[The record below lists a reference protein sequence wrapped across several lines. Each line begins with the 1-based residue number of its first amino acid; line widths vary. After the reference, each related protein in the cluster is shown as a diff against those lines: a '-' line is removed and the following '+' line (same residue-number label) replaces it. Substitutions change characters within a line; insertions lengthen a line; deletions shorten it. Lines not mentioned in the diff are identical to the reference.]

1 MFGSDLPV
9 AALAV
14 ACFYA
19 LWWDY
24 SLSRRLRGVESQSK
38 LDPLTGLGSGDW
50 LYNERW
56 PAALRSGRPLGL
68 VFLDLDHLKLRNDL
82 FSHAV
87 GDAYIRTAAAELVQ
101 ALRRGVDEVFRLHTA
116 GDEFIALLHGPMRD
130 PEKFAASLLGRLRAR
145 GVTASIGLAYS
156 TQTEHV
162 PERVDLRNLAEAAC
176 REAKRR
182 GGDCVVI
189 GLGLTASGAVS
200 SGLVV
205 DGEVEPLR
213 GACTAVAGSLDSTA
227 VPEPIED
234 EHAVPIEPAQVS
246 AAPTTNAELAD
257 TAMDNGPRPAAAP
270 RPPQTVGA

>member
-1 MFGSDLPV
+1 MSASDLVV
-9 AALAV
+9 AAIAV

-19 LWWDY
+19 LWWAF
-24 SLSRRLRGVESQSK
+24 SLSRRLRQIERRSK
-38 LDPLTGLGSGDW
+38 LDPMTGLGSGDW
-50 LYNERW
+50 LHTERW

-68 VFLDLDHLKLRNDL
+68 VFLDLDHLKLRNDR

-87 GDAYIRTAAAELVQ
+87 GDAYIRTAAAELVR

-116 GDEFIALLHGPMRD
+116 GDEFVALLHGPIRD

-162 PERVDLRNLAEAAC
+162 PERADLRNLAEASC

-189 GLGLTASGAVS
+189 GLGLTASGAVAS
-200 SGLVV
+200 ALVV
-205 DGEVEPLR
+205 DGQIKPLR
-213 GACTAVAGSLDSTA
+213 RASAAAPGSLDSTA

-234 EHAVPIEPAQVS
+234 ERTMPIEPAQ
-246 AAPTTNAELAD
+246 AAVVATATGELAD
-257 TAMDNGPRPAAAP
+257 TGIDNGPHPAAAAP
-270 RPPQTVGA
+270 LAQAVGA

>member
-1 MFGSDLPV
+1 MSASDLVV
-9 AALAV
+9 AAIAV

-19 LWWDY
+19 LWWAF
-24 SLSRRLRGVESQSK
+24 SLSRRLRQIERRSK
-38 LDPLTGLGSGDW
+38 LDPMTGLGSGDW
-50 LYNERW
+50 LHTERW

-116 GDEFIALLHGPMRD
+116 GDEFVALLHGPIRD

-162 PERVDLRNLAEAAC
+162 PERADLRNLAEALC

-189 GLGLTASGAVS
+189 GLGLTASGAVAS
-200 SGLVV
+200 ALVV
-205 DGEVEPLR
+205 DGQIKPLR
-213 GACTAVAGSLDSTA
+213 RASAAAPGSLDSTA

-234 EHAVPIEPAQVS
+234 EHTMPIEPAQPAVVS
-246 AAPTTNAELAD
+246 TATGELAD
-257 TAMDNGPRPAAAP
+257 TVIENGPRPAAAP
-270 RPPQTVGA
+270 PSAQTVGA